1 MLETVLS
8 YGGHPVFPCSVR
20 VRVVDFSM
28 AKTGPEIQVANGHGS
43 SVRWLIAALAG
54 AFAFVSY
61 VQRMNI
67 SVTAELMMPDL
78 GLTKTGMGQIFS
90 SFLWG
95 YAIFQLPAGRLGDAF
110 GPRITLAVAALLWGI
125 TTILT
130 GALPTMFAAG
140 SVTLVICL
148 VGVRFVLGASE
159 AATFPVGSR
168 AIRNWA
174 PPRERAFANAFM
186 MAGSASAAA
195 ASAPLVSWLMLKF
208 GWRGAFYTTSLFAFA
223 IAVVWYF
230 VARDNPRE
238 HRWVTESELTWIN
251 PDLPVAKAQSASLF
265 QVLRDRDI
273 LFLSLSYTC
282 EGYVL
287 FIFVF
292 WLYIYLVEVRGFS
305 MLNGGLVASLPWLT
319 ALAFTPIGG
328 FVCDRLSETRG
339 RFAGSRIVIILGYG
353 SSGVL
358 LFAAARANGRVAVIA
373 ALCVSVGALYFAEPA
388 FWATAIHLSKE
399 NAGAV
404 SGIMNTAGIL
414 GGIVS
419 TSLTPVIVKHFGWL
433 PALGSGAAVALACA
447 CVWLV
452 IGHRQ
457 RANHAGPIEGP

>member
-1 MLETVLS
+1 
-8 YGGHPVFPCSVR
+8 
-20 VRVVDFSM
+20 M
-28 AKTGPEIQVANGHGS
+28 ANSELGIPHLQQRNS
-43 SVRWLIAALAG
+43 SVRWLIAVLAG

-67 SVTAELMMPDL
+67 SVAAELMMPDL
-78 GLTKTGMGQIFS
+78 GLSKTEMGQVFS
-90 SFLWG
+90 SFLVG
-95 YAIFQLPAGRLGDAF
+95 YAIFQLPAGRLGDLI
-110 GPRITLAVAALLWGI
+110 GPRITLTIAALLWGVA
-125 TTILT
+125 TVLT
-130 GALPTMFAAG
+130 GFLPKLFTTGSAAMLI
-140 SVTLVICL
+140 SLVI
-148 VGVRFVLGASE
+148 VRFLLGSSE

-168 AIRNWA
+168 AIRNWT
-174 PPRERAFANAFM
+174 PPGERAFANAFL

-195 ASAPLVSWLMLKF
+195 ASAPLVSWLMLRF
-208 GWRGAFYTTSLFAFA
+208 GWRTAFYITSLFAFA
-223 IAVVWYF
+223 VAAVWYL
-230 VARDNPRE
+230 ATTDDPRDHKWVSERE
-238 HRWVTESELTWIN
+238 LKLIN
-251 PDLPVAKAQSASLF
+251 PDRTSASARHNSLF
-265 QVLRDRDI
+265 QILRDRNI

-305 MLNGGLVASLPWLT
+305 MLHGGLVASLPWLT

-339 RFAGSRIVIILGYG
+339 HFAGARTVIILGYG
-353 SSGVL
+353 LSGVL
-358 LFAAARANGRVAVIA
+358 LFAAAKFNGRVAVIA

-419 TSLTPVIVKHFGWL
+419 TSLTPVIVKYFGWL
-433 PALGSGAAVALACA
+433 PALGSGAAVAIACA
-447 CVWLV
+447 GLWFV
-452 IGHRQ
+452 IGHERQ
-457 RANHAGPIEGP
+457 APDPV

>member
-1 MLETVLS
+1 MT
-8 YGGHPVFPCSVR
+8 FR
-20 VRVVDFSM
+20 M
-28 AKTGPEIQVANGHGS
+28 ANSELGIPHVQQRNS
-43 SVRWLIAALAG
+43 SVRWLIAVLAG

-67 SVTAELMMPDL
+67 SVAAELMMPDL
-78 GLTKTGMGQIFS
+78 GLSKTEMGQVFS
-90 SFLWG
+90 SFLVG
-95 YAIFQLPAGRLGDAF
+95 YAIFQLPAGRLGDLI
-110 GPRITLAVAALLWGI
+110 GPRITLTIAALLWGVA
-125 TTILT
+125 TFLT
-130 GALPTMFAAG
+130 GFLPKLFATG
-140 SVTLVICL
+140 SAVVLISLVI
-148 VGVRFVLGASE
+148 VRFLLGSSE

-168 AIRNWA
+168 AIRNWT
-174 PPRERAFANAFM
+174 PPGERAFANAFL

-195 ASAPLVSWLMLKF
+195 ASAPLVSWLMLRF
-208 GWRGAFYTTSLFAFA
+208 GWRTAFYITSLLAFA
-223 IAVVWYF
+223 VAAVWYL
-230 VARDNPRE
+230 ATTDDPRDHKWVSERE
-238 HRWVTESELTWIN
+238 LKLIN
-251 PDLPVAKAQSASLF
+251 PDRTSASARPNSLF
-265 QVLRDRDI
+265 QILRDRNI

-305 MLNGGLVASLPWLT
+305 MLHGGLVASLPWLT

-339 RFAGSRIVIILGYG
+339 RFAGARTVIILGYG
-353 SSGVL
+353 LSGVL
-358 LFAAARANGRVAVIA
+358 LFAAAKFNGRVAVIA

-419 TSLTPVIVKHFGWL
+419 TSLTPVIVKYFGWL
-433 PALGSGAAVALACA
+433 PALGSGAAVAIACA
-447 CVWLV
+447 GLWFV
-452 IGHRQ
+452 IGHERQ
-457 RANHAGPIEGP
+457 APDPV